1 MQFNSEYVLTMSL
14 SSFFQFFVPKET
26 KFYPLYQKQAE
37 YIDKASQLLR
47 QMLIE
52 SDLERLETL
61 KKDIKTCETE
71 GDEVLRDFYSQ
82 LFATVLTPFDRDDV
96 HELAEMM
103 DTFLDRI
110 DDSANIILTR
120 RFLAVDE
127 DLTTMADN
135 IMFAAQNLC
144 NIIADLPEMYDKR
157 KEIMRLC
164 QEIKTLENENDVL
177 YGSYINKLFQQN
189 YNLTEIIKRKDLVQ
203 VLENTTNSV
212 KYISDKVRSII
223 SKL

>member
-1 MQFNSEYVLTMSL
+1 MSL
-14 SSFFQFFVPKET
+14 NSFFQFFVPKET
-26 KFYPLYQKQAE
+26 KFYPLYQQQAA
-37 YIDKASQLLR
+37 YIDKAATLLR
-47 QMLIE
+47 QMLVE
-52 SDLERLETL
+52 TDLDQLEAL
-61 KKDIKTCETE
+61 RKHIKSCETE
-71 GDEVLRDFYSQ
+71 GDQVLRDFYSQ

-110 DDSANIILTR
+110 DDSANIILPR

-135 IMFAAQNLC
+135 IMFAAENLST
-144 NIIADLPEMYDKR
+144 IIADMPNMLDNR
-157 KEIMRLC
+157 KEINRLC
-164 QEIKTLENENDVL
+164 QEIKTLENESDVL
-177 YGSYINKLFQQN
+177 YGSYISKLFN
-189 YNLTEIIKRKDLVQ
+189 NGYTLTEIIKRKDLVQ

-212 KYISDKVRSII
+212 KYISDKIRSII

>member
-1 MQFNSEYVLTMSL
+1 MSL

-37 YIDKASQLLR
+37 YIDKAAKLLR
-47 QMLIE
+47 QMLVE
-52 SDLERLETL
+52 TDLERLETL
-61 KKDIKTCETE
+61 KKDIKVCETE

-82 LFATVLTPFDRDDV
+82 LFSTVLTPFDRDDV

-103 DTFLDRI
+103 DTFLDHI
-110 DDSANIILTR
+110 DDSANIVLTR

-127 DLTTMADN
+127 DLTTMSEN
-135 IMFAAQNLC
+135 IMFAAENLS
-144 NIIADLPEMYDKR
+144 NIIRDLPVMYDNR
-157 KEIMRLC
+157 KEIARLC
-164 QEIKTLENENDVL
+164 HEIKSLENENDVL
-177 YGSYINKLFQQN
+177 YGSYISKLFN
-189 YNLTEIIKRKDLVQ
+189 NGYSLTEIIKRKDLVQ

>member
-1 MQFNSEYVLTMSL
+1 MSL
-14 SSFFQFFVPKET
+14 NSFFQFFVPKET
-26 KFYPLYQKQAE
+26 KFYPLYQQQAA
-37 YIDKASQLLR
+37 YIDKAATLLR
-47 QMLIE
+47 QMLM
-52 SDLERLETL
+52 LEALR
-61 KKDIKTCETE
+61 KDIKVCETE
-71 GDEVLRDFYSQ
+71 GDKVLRDFYSQ

-135 IMFAAQNLC
+135 IMFAAQNLS
-144 NIIADLPEMYDKR
+144 NIIVDMPQMLDKR
-157 KEIMRLC
+157 KEINRLC
-164 QEIKTLENENDVL
+164 QEIKTLENESDVL
-177 YGSYINKLFQQN
+177 YGSYISKLFN
-189 YNLTEIIKRKDLVQ
+189 NGYTLTEIIKRKDLVQ

-212 KYISDKVRSII
+212 KYISDKIRSII
-223 SKL
+223 SKM

>member
-1 MQFNSEYVLTMSL
+1 MSL
-14 SSFFQFFVPKET
+14 NSFFQFFVPKET
-26 KFYPLYQKQAE
+26 KFYPLYQQQAA
-37 YIDKASQLLR
+37 YIDKAATLLR
-47 QMLIE
+47 QMLME
-52 SDLERLETL
+52 TDLDQLEAL
-61 KKDIKTCETE
+61 RKDIKVCETE
-71 GDEVLRDFYSQ
+71 GDQVLRDFYSQ

-135 IMFAAQNLC
+135 IMFAAQNLS
-144 NIIADLPEMYDKR
+144 NIIVDMPQMLDKR
-157 KEIMRLC
+157 KEINRLC

-177 YGSYINKLFQQN
+177 YGSYISKLFQQN
-189 YNLTEIIKRKDLVQ
+189 YSLTEIIKRKDLVQ

-212 KYISDKVRSII
+212 KYISDKIRSII

>member
-1 MQFNSEYVLTMSL
+1 MSL
-14 SSFFQFFVPKET
+14 NSFFQFFVPKEK

-37 YIDKASQLLR
+37 CIDKASQLLR

-52 SDLERLETL
+52 IDLERLETL

>member
-1 MQFNSEYVLTMSL
+1 MSL
-14 SSFFQFFVPKET
+14 NSFFQFFVPKET
-26 KFYPLYQKQAE
+26 KFYPLYQQQAA
-37 YIDKASQLLR
+37 YIDKAATLLR
-47 QMLIE
+47 QMLVE
-52 SDLERLETL
+52 TDLDQLEAL
-61 KKDIKTCETE
+61 RKHIKTCETE
-71 GDEVLRDFYSQ
+71 GDQVLRDFYSQ

-135 IMFAAQNLC
+135 IMFAAENLST
-144 NIIADLPEMYDKR
+144 IIADMPNMLDNR
-157 KEIMRLC
+157 KEITRLC
-164 QEIKTLENENDVL
+164 QEIKTLENESDVL
-177 YGSYINKLFQQN
+177 YGSYISKLFN
-189 YNLTEIIKRKDLVQ
+189 NGYSLTEIVKRKDLVQ

>member
-1 MQFNSEYVLTMSL
+1 MSL
-14 SSFFQFFVPKET
+14 NSFFQFFVPKEN
-26 KFYPLYQKQAE
+26 KFFPLYQKQAE
-37 YIDKASQLLR
+37 YIEKAAKLLR

-52 SDLERLETL
+52 NDLERLENL
-61 KKDIKTCETE
+61 KKEIKECERN
-71 GDEVLRDFYSQ
+71 GDEVLHDFYAQ
-82 LFATVLTPFDRDDV
+82 LFNTVLTPFDREEV

-103 DTFLDRI
+103 DTFLDHI

-127 DLTTMADN
+127 DLNTMAEN
-135 IMFAAQNLC
+135 IMFAAENL
-144 NIIADLPEMYDKR
+144 NLIIRDLPQLYDKR
-157 KEIMRLC
+157 KEIARLC
-164 QEIKTLENENDVL
+164 HEIKTLEHDNDEL
-177 YGSYINKLFQQN
+177 YGNCISKLFQKD

-212 KYISDKVRSII
+212 KYISDKIRSII

>member
-1 MQFNSEYVLTMSL
+1 M
-14 SSFFQFFVPKET
+14 ET
-26 KFYPLYQKQAE
+26 DL
-37 YIDKASQLLR
+37 DQLEALR
-47 QMLIE
+47 
-52 SDLERLETL
+52 
-61 KKDIKTCETE
+61 KDIKVCETE
-71 GDEVLRDFYSQ
+71 GDKVLRDFYSQ

-135 IMFAAQNLC
+135 IMFAAQNLS
-144 NIIADLPEMYDKR
+144 NIIVDMPQMLDKR
-157 KEIMRLC
+157 KEINRLC
-164 QEIKTLENENDVL
+164 QEIKTLENESDVL
-177 YGSYINKLFQQN
+177 YGSYISKLFQQN
-189 YNLTEIIKRKDLVQ
+189 YSLTEIIKRKDLVQ

-212 KYISDKVRSII
+212 KYISDKIRSII

>member
-1 MQFNSEYVLTMSL
+1 MSL
-14 SSFFQFFVPKET
+14 NSFFQFFVPKEK
-26 KFYPLYQKQAE
+26 KFYPLYQQQAA
-37 YIDKASQLLR
+37 YIDKAATLLR
-47 QMLIE
+47 QML
-52 SDLERLETL
+52 LETNL
-61 KKDIKTCETE
+61 DQLEALRKDIKVCETE
-71 GDEVLRDFYSQ
+71 GDKVLRDFYSQ

-135 IMFAAQNLC
+135 IMFAAENLST
-144 NIIADLPEMYDKR
+144 IITDMPNMLDNR
-157 KEIMRLC
+157 KEINRLC
-164 QEIKTLENENDVL
+164 QEIKTLENESDVL
-177 YGSYINKLFQQN
+177 YGSYISKLFN
-189 YNLTEIIKRKDLVQ
+189 NGYTLTEIIKRKDLVQ

-212 KYISDKVRSII
+212 KYISDKIRSII

>member
-1 MQFNSEYVLTMSL
+1 MSL
-14 SSFFQFFVPKET
+14 NSFFQFFVPKEK

-37 YIDKASQLLR
+37 YIDKAAKLLR
-47 QMLIE
+47 QMLVE
-52 SDLERLETL
+52 TDLERLENL
-61 KKDIKTCETE
+61 RKDIKSCETD

-103 DTFLDRI
+103 DTFLDRL

-127 DLTTMADN
+127 GLTMMADN
-135 IMFAAQNLC
+135 IMFAAENLS
-144 NIIADLPEMYDKR
+144 NIIKDLPVMYDKR
-157 KEIMRLC
+157 KEISRLC

-177 YGSYINKLFQQN
+177 YGSYISKLFQQD

-223 SKL
+223 SNL

>member
-1 MQFNSEYVLTMSL
+1 M
-14 SSFFQFFVPKET
+14 ET
-26 KFYPLYQKQAE
+26 DL
-37 YIDKASQLLR
+37 DQLEALR
-47 QMLIE
+47 
-52 SDLERLETL
+52 
-61 KKDIKTCETE
+61 KDIKVCETE
-71 GDEVLRDFYSQ
+71 GDQVLRDFYSQ

-110 DDSANIILTR
+110 DDSANIVLTR

-127 DLTTMADN
+127 DLNTMAEN
-135 IMFAAQNLC
+135 IMFAAENLS
-144 NIIADLPEMYDKR
+144 NIIGDLPEMYDKK
-157 KEIMRLC
+157 KEIARLC
-164 QEIKTLENENDVL
+164 HGIKTLENENDVL
-177 YGSYINKLFQQN
+177 YGRYISKLFQQN
-189 YNLTEIIKRKDLVQ
+189 YSLTEIIKRKDLVQ

>member
-1 MQFNSEYVLTMSL
+1 MSL
-14 SSFFQFFVPKET
+14 NSFFQFFVPKET
-26 KFYPLYQKQAE
+26 KFYPLYQQQAA
-37 YIDKASQLLR
+37 YIDKAATLLR
-47 QMLIE
+47 QMLME
-52 SDLERLETL
+52 TDLDQLEAL
-61 KKDIKTCETE
+61 RKDIKVCETE
-71 GDEVLRDFYSQ
+71 GDQVLRDFYSQ

-135 IMFAAQNLC
+135 IMFAAQNLS
-144 NIIADLPEMYDKR
+144 NIIIDMPQMLDNR
-157 KEIMRLC
+157 KEITRLC

-177 YGSYINKLFQQN
+177 YGSYISKLFQQN
-189 YNLTEIIKRKDLVQ
+189 YSLTEIIKRKDLVQ

-212 KYISDKVRSII
+212 KYISDKIRSII
-223 SKL
+223 SKM

>member
-1 MQFNSEYVLTMSL
+1 MSL
-14 SSFFQFFVPKET
+14 NSFFQFFVPKET
-26 KFYPLYQKQAE
+26 KFYPLYQQQAA
-37 YIDKASQLLR
+37 YIDKAATLLR
-47 QMLIE
+47 QMLVE
-52 SDLERLETL
+52 TDLDQLEAL
-61 KKDIKTCETE
+61 RKHIKSCETE
-71 GDEVLRDFYSQ
+71 GDQVLHDFYSQ

-135 IMFAAQNLC
+135 IMFAAENLST
-144 NIIADLPEMYDKR
+144 IIADMPNMLDNR
-157 KEIMRLC
+157 KEINRLC
-164 QEIKTLENENDVL
+164 QEIKTLENESDVL
-177 YGSYINKLFQQN
+177 YGSYISKLFN
-189 YNLTEIIKRKDLVQ
+189 NGYTLTEIIKRKDLVQ

-212 KYISDKVRSII
+212 KYISDKIRSII
-223 SKL
+223 SKM

>member
-1 MQFNSEYVLTMSL
+1 MSL
-14 SSFFQFFVPKET
+14 NSFFQFFVPKEK
-26 KFYPLYQKQAE
+26 KFYPLYQKQAD
-37 YIDKASQLLR
+37 YINKAAKLLR
-47 QMLIE
+47 QMLVE
-52 SDLERLETL
+52 TDLERLEQL
-61 KKDIKTCETE
+61 KKDITTCETE

-120 RFLAVDE
+120 RFFAVDE
-127 DLTTMADN
+127 DLTTMAEN
-135 IMFAAQNLC
+135 IMFAAENL
-144 NIIADLPEMYDKR
+144 NSIIRDLPVMYDKR
-157 KEIMRLC
+157 KEITRLC
-164 QEIKTLENENDVL
+164 HEIKTLEHDNDEL
-177 YGSYINKLFQQN
+177 YGSYISKLFQQD

-212 KYISDKVRSII
+212 KYISDKIRSII

>member
-1 MQFNSEYVLTMSL
+1 MSL
-14 SSFFQFFVPKET
+14 NSFFQFFVPKET
-26 KFYPLYQKQAE
+26 KFYPLYQQQAA
-37 YIDKASQLLR
+37 YIDKAATLLR
-47 QMLIE
+47 QMLVE
-52 SDLERLETL
+52 TDLDQLEAL
-61 KKDIKTCETE
+61 RKHIKSCETE
-71 GDEVLRDFYSQ
+71 GDQVLRDFYSQ

-135 IMFAAQNLC
+135 IMFAAENLST
-144 NIIADLPEMYDKR
+144 IITDMPNMLDNR
-157 KEIMRLC
+157 KEINRLC
-164 QEIKTLENENDVL
+164 QEIKTLENESDVL
-177 YGSYINKLFQQN
+177 YGSYISKLFN
-189 YNLTEIIKRKDLVQ
+189 NGYTLTEIIKRKDLVQ

-212 KYISDKVRSII
+212 KYISDKIRSII

>member
-1 MQFNSEYVLTMSL
+1 MSL
-14 SSFFQFFVPKET
+14 NSFFQFFVPKET
-26 KFYPLYQKQAE
+26 KFYPLYQQQAA
-37 YIDKASQLLR
+37 YIDKAATLLR
-47 QMLIE
+47 QMLVE
-52 SDLERLETL
+52 TDLDQLEAL
-61 KKDIKTCETE
+61 RQHIKSCETE
-71 GDEVLRDFYSQ
+71 GDQVLRDFYSQ

-135 IMFAAQNLC
+135 IMFAAENLST
-144 NIIADLPEMYDKR
+144 IIADMPNMLDNR
-157 KEIMRLC
+157 KEINRLC
-164 QEIKTLENENDVL
+164 QEIKTLENESDVL
-177 YGSYINKLFQQN
+177 YGSYISKLFN
-189 YNLTEIIKRKDLVQ
+189 NGYSLTEIIKRKDLVQ

-212 KYISDKVRSII
+212 KYISDKIRSIV

>member
-1 MQFNSEYVLTMSL
+1 MSL
-14 SSFFQFFVPKET
+14 NSFFQFFVPKET
-26 KFYPLYQKQAE
+26 KFYPLYQQQAA
-37 YIDKASQLLR
+37 YIDKAATLLR
-47 QMLIE
+47 QMLVE
-52 SDLERLETL
+52 TDLDQLEAL
-61 KKDIKTCETE
+61 RKHIKTCETE
-71 GDEVLRDFYSQ
+71 GDQVLRDFYSQ

-135 IMFAAQNLC
+135 IMFAAENLST
-144 NIIADLPEMYDKR
+144 IITHMPKMLDNR
-157 KEIMRLC
+157 KEITRLC
-164 QEIKTLENENDVL
+164 QEIKTLENESDVL
-177 YGSYINKLFQQN
+177 YGSYISKLFN
-189 YNLTEIIKRKDLVQ
+189 NGYSLTEIIKRKDLVQ

-212 KYISDKVRSII
+212 KYISDKVRSIV

>member
-1 MQFNSEYVLTMSL
+1 MSL
-14 SSFFQFFVPKET
+14 NSFFQFFVPKEK

-37 YIDKASQLLR
+37 YIEKAAKLLR

-52 SDLERLETL
+52 TDLSRLEAL
-61 KKDIKTCETE
+61 KKDIKACETS
-71 GDEVLRDFYSQ
+71 GDDVLRDFYSQ
-82 LFATVLTPFDRDDV
+82 LFNTVLTPFEREDV

-110 DDSANIILTR
+110 DDSANIVLTR

-127 DLTTMADN
+127 DLTTMAEN
-135 IMFAAQNLC
+135 IMFAAENLS
-144 NIIADLPEMYDKR
+144 NIIKDLPVMFDKR
-157 KEIMRLC
+157 KEIGRLC

-177 YGSYINKLFQQN
+177 YGSYISKLFQRD
-189 YNLTEIIKRKDLVQ
+189 YCLTEIIKRKDLVQ

-223 SKL
+223 SNL